1 LDLRQLRYFVAIVE
15 ERSFSKAAVALRIAQ
30 PALSLHVRNME
41 ANLGTDLLLR
51 TPQGIRTTPAGRIL
65 FDNARAILA
74 QFESTKRA
82 IVAEAGDLSGEVRIG
97 LPGTISQI
105 LSVPLILKARELY
118 PRVKLRV
125 MEAMSGFILEWLRDE
140 RIDIALLYL
149 AVDERGV
156 KSYKVLEEELCLF
169 GPAGGIP
176 GVETPPGRPFL
187 TTEDLSTIPLI
198 LPSVGHGLRMLVDE
212 RFGRGGTS
220 LETVID
226 VDSYASI
233 KECVGHALAYS
244 ILPVTAVAAE
254 VEAGQFRSW
263 RIGSPPLSR
272 AVHLAHAFERPVS
285 RAAAV
290 VEGLCRETLTELVRS
305 GAWQARLVLE
315 PGPDGEGAGTP

>member
-1 LDLRQLRYFVAIVE
+1 MDLRQLRYFVAIVE

-105 LSVPLILKARELY
+105 LSVPLILRARELY

-169 GPAGGIP
+169 GPARGIP
-176 GVETPPGRPFL
+176 GVETPPERPFL

-198 LPSVGHGLRMLVDE
+198 LPSVGHGLRTLVDD
-212 RFGRGGTS
+212 RLNKGDIA

-233 KECVGHALAYS
+233 KECVDHGLAYS
-244 ILPVTAVAAE
+244 ILPVNAVATE
-254 VEAGQFRSW
+254 IVSGRFVSW
-263 RIGSPPLSR
+263 SIGDPPFSR
-272 AVHLAHAFERPVS
+272 TVHIAHAYERPMGEPS
-285 RAAAV
+285 MAI
-290 VEGLCRETLTELVRS
+290 ESLCRETLRDLVRS
-305 GAWQARLVLE
+305 GKWQARLV
-315 PGPDGEGAGTP
+315 EGAAP

>member
-1 LDLRQLRYFVAIVE
+1 MDLRQLRYFVSIVE
-15 ERSFSKAAVALRIAQ
+15 EGSFSKAALSLRVAQ

-41 ANLGTDLLLR
+41 AALGTELLLR
-51 TPQGIRTTPAGRIL
+51 TPQGIRATAAGRIL
-65 FDNARAILA
+65 FDNARSILA
-74 QFESTKRA
+74 QFEATKRE
-82 IVAEAGDLSGEVRIG
+82 IVAESGEPSGEVRIG
-97 LPGTISQI
+97 LPGTISQH
-105 LSVPLILKARELY
+105 LAVPLILKTRRLY
-118 PRVKLRV
+118 PRVQLRV

-140 RIDIALLYL
+140 RIDIALLYIP
-149 AVDERGV
+149 VDERGL
-156 KSYKVLEEELCLF
+156 KSYQVLEEELCLF
-169 GPAGGIP
+169 GPAA
-176 GVETPPGRPFL
+176 GVDGVPMPASGDVVTPA
-187 TTEDLSTIPLI
+187 DLAGIPLI

-254 VEAGQFRSW
+254 VAAGQFRSW

-285 RAAAV
+285 RAGTV
-290 VEGLCRETLTELVRS
+290 VEALCRETLTELVRS

-315 PGPDGEGAGTP
+315 PGPDGEGTGTP